1 MLRALPGAS
10 GVATGTAPGTGTSD
24 DISTQFYPVVDGV
37 VLPSHPF
44 DPVAPALSAD
54 IPVLTGSDETEG
66 IPYGD
71 PDDPYWTTEI
81 TTPAA
86 LRDRVKAILR
96 VQDADADQLIAIY
109 RGNRP
114 AASLS
119 DIAAIITGDNSG
131 SRQSSRLIAERK
143 AAQGRAPA
151 YHYYFKW
158 RSPVRGGKLRS
169 MHSME
174 LPFLWD
180 HVDLVAFLTGTGPER
195 AALAS
200 AMSTAFTSFARTGI
214 PSVPGVAAWAPYDST
229 RRATMVF
236 DTQTSLVDDPY
247 GAERR
252 ALDLLRLRNG

>member
-1 MLRALPGAS
+1 MLFRS
-10 GVATGTAPGTGTSD
+10 
-24 DISTQFYPVVDGV
+24 
-37 VLPSHPF
+37 
-44 DPVAPALSAD
+44 
-54 IPVLTGSDETEG
+54 
-66 IPYGD
+66 
-71 PDDPYWTTEI
+71 
-81 TTPAA
+81 
-86 LRDRVKAILR
+86 
-96 VQDADADQLIAIY
+96 
-109 RGNRP
+109 
-114 AASLS
+114 
-119 DIAAIITGDNSG
+119 
-131 SRQSSRLIAERK
+131 
-143 AAQGRAPA
+143 